1 MRRATA
7 LARGTEVRARIHS
20 AATCYHAKM
29 SDPTSTEAS
38 RVINAPREA
47 VYRAFLDQDA
57 LVAWLPPGSMRG
69 VVHAFDG
76 REGGCFRMSLV
87 YPEGDRSSR
96 GKTSESTDTFQGRFV
111 KLIPCEQIVWAVE
124 FESADPS
131 FAGEMI
137 VSTTL
142 APADGGT
149 KVTILCEN
157 IPPGIRPED
166 NEVGCR
172 STLEK
177 LASFLDG

>member
-1 MRRATA
+1 
-7 LARGTEVRARIHS
+7 
-20 AATCYHAKM
+20 M
-29 SDPTSTEAS
+29 SDPTSTVVS

-47 VYRAFLDQDA
+47 VYRAFMDQDA
-57 LVAWLPPGSMRG
+57 LVAWLPPGSMTG

-76 REGGCFRMSLV
+76 REGGAFSMSLV

-96 GKTSESTDTFQGRFV
+96 GKTSDSTDTFRGRFV
-111 KLIPCEQIVWAVE
+111 RLILDELVVWAVE

-142 APADGGT
+142 APAGSGT

-157 IPPGIRPED
+157 IPRGIRPED
-166 NEVGCR
+166 NEAGCH

-177 LASFLDG
+177 LACFLDG